1 MKAPKRTQFPRKSFD
16 FNEIQPKPATEPP
29 CPTSDA
35 AQNRVPNPY
44 MNSRLTHEKIVAI
57 RAKATTAGRNIN
69 IDYDQPSDLYPES
82 FPHFVRG
89 RDSAREYISN

>member
-1 MKAPKRTQFPRKSFD
+1 MKELALKQKKKRMAPPRKPRGRMPVLPRKHFD
-16 FNEIQPKPATEPP
+16 FNHLAPVPAVGPP

-57 RAKATTAGRNIN
+57 RAKATTAGRNI
-69 IDYDQPSDLYPES
+69 
-82 FPHFVRG
+82 
-89 RDSAREYISN
+89 